1 MDKKTFRVIAY
12 LFIIFVASAFLLSNR
27 SKEIDWTPSFKIEGK
42 EPYGM
47 YVFDNELESLF
58 SKKLS
63 RVYETPFMHFDSSSS
78 QLQDNYLL
86 ILPSY
91 ITIDE
96 ASAQKLLDKVRSGTK
111 IFIAAQQFPSLL
123 RDSLEFESKSYLKPD
138 STSNLGELAAGYLKK
153 DFNFTRVNPSKTK
166 ILTSIKT
173 DSLRITG
180 IEVLH
185 GKGTF
190 YLYADPFAFTNYHL
204 LKARETQRQVAY
216 LMGHLND
223 KPVSWFTYYNFSEN
237 RINSPLRFI
246 RENES
251 LRAAWLLTCMS
262 LVLFMLFRSRRLQRI
277 IPEIPKNQNTTLEFV
292 RTIGLLYY
300 SQKNHADL
308 VRKKTIYFFDRI
320 KTDYFL
326 QTDVLD
332 EHFQRKLSR
341 KSGKSEEEIKTLI
354 ELIVALSNGNKPI
367 TKNDLIELNN
377 SLDKFFNRKTT

>member
-1 MDKKTFRVIAY
+1 MDKKTLRVIA
-12 LFIIFVASAFLLSNR
+12 LLLIIFVTSAYVLSNR
-27 SKEIDWTPSFKIEGK
+27 KKEIDWTPSFKIEGK

-63 RVYETPFMHFDSSSS
+63 RVYETPFMHFDSSSIK
-78 QLQDNYLL
+78 LQDNYLL
-86 ILPSY
+86 ILPSNAA
-91 ITIDE
+91 IDD
-96 ASAQKLLDKVRSGTK
+96 ASAQKLLDNVRSGTK
-111 IFIAAQQFPSLL
+111 IFIAAQQFPSILS
-123 RDSLEFESKSYLKPD
+123 DSLEFELQFYRKTD
-138 STSNLGELAAGYLKK
+138 SILDVSQLAPTYFER
-153 DFNFTRVNPSKTK
+153 DYHFTTVNPSKTK

-185 GKGTF
+185 GKGRF
-190 YLYADPFAFTNYHL
+190 YLYTDPFIFTNYQL
-204 LKARETQRQVAY
+204 LKAGETQKQVAY
-216 LMGHLND
+216 LMGLLND
-223 KPVSWFTYYNFSEN
+223 RPVSWFTYYNFSEN

-251 LRAAWLLTCMS
+251 LRVAWLLTCLS
-262 LVLFMLFRSRRLQRI
+262 LVLFMIFRSRRLQRI
-277 IPEIPKNQNTTLEFV
+277 IPEIPKNQNTTVDFV

-308 VRKKTIYFFDRI
+308 VRKKIIYFFDRI

-354 ELIVALSNGNKPI
+354 TLILDLSNDNRSI

-377 SLDKFFNRKTT
+377 SLDKFFNRKKT